1 MSNAKL
7 DSASDIVTNLL
18 RQLCLPY
25 HIVPSRLQQIFE
37 KTNGEP
43 GYRLE
48 LEDLLAAL
56 REASHSIHQP
66 ATIVID
72 GLDETNVREQ
82 HDFVNVLDSL
92 KDRSWKCLVM
102 SRDAQYVL
110 PKTYSSFSEFV
121 IQDNANEQDINNF
134 VKSVLE
140 RNEPI
145 HRLLSG
151 DEELRSELIE
161 TLTSRAHGM

>member
-1 MSNAKL
+1 MSSAKL
-7 DSASDIVTNLL
+7 DSASDVITSLL
-18 RQLCLPY
+18 RQLCLPH
-25 HIVPSRLQQIFE
+25 HIVPSRLQQIFK

-56 REASHSIHQP
+56 MEASHSIHQP
-66 ATIVID
+66 VTIVID

-82 HDFVNVLDSL
+82 HDFVKLLDSL
-92 KDRSWKCLVM
+92 KDTSWKCLVM

-110 PKTYSSFSEFV
+110 PKIYNSFSEFI

-140 RNEPI
+140 RNKPI
-145 HRLLSG
+145 HRMLNG
-151 DEELRSELIE
+151 DEKLRSELIE